1 MKIPGYMVGHRIAK
15 GGYATVYSGMQ
26 RLLRRRVALKV
37 HKKFKD
43 PQQAIRFLYEGRI
56 LASLNHPNI
65 ITIYDIGQIESRYFL
80 SMEFLRGGSLADKI
94 KQGVS
99 LEETLE
105 IIECLARC
113 LDFVHDKKIVHRDIK
128 PANILFHE
136 NGTLKLTDFGI
147 AKSLKR
153 DKELTL
159 DGLSLGSPYYISPE
173 QAEGRPI
180 DGRSDIYSLGVILF
194 EMLTGRKPF
203 DADNDVGTIVQRLT
217 HPVPLLPENL
227 SIFQP
232 LIDHMLAKNPN
243 GRFDSAAEIAELLHS
258 IGEKRQ
264 RYAAISSTPP
274 EPDKSWLDTLRDWNE
289 MTTIRLKNSNAA

>member
-26 RLLRRRVALKV
+26 RLLRRRVALKI
-37 HKKFKD
+37 HRKFKD
-43 PQQAIRFLYEGRI
+43 PEQAIRFLYEGRL

-65 ITIYDIGQIESRYFL
+65 ITIYEIGQIESRYFI

-94 KQGVS
+94 EQGLS
-99 LEETLE
+99 LEKTLE
-105 IIECLARC
+105 ITECLARC
-113 LDFVHDKKIVHRDIK
+113 LDFVHEKKIVHRDIK

-136 NGTLKLTDFGI
+136 DGTLKLTDFGI

-159 DGLSLGSPYYISPE
+159 DGQSLGSPYYISPE
-173 QAEGRPI
+173 QAEGKPI

-203 DADNDVGTIVQRLT
+203 DANNDVGTIVQRLT
-217 HPVPLLPENL
+217 HPVPLLPEQL

-232 LIDHMLAKNPN
+232 LIDHMLAKNPDR
-243 GRFDSAAEIAELLHS
+243 RFDTAAEIADLLHS
-258 IGEKRQ
+258 IREKQ
-264 RYAAISSTPP
+264 HKNVTTLSTTAESS
-274 EPDKSWLDTLRDWNE
+274 KSWLDTLRDWNE
-289 MTTIRLKNSNAA
+289 MTTIRIKSSDAA